1 MGGQTKYSLVGRTP
15 ELGSWD
21 TPATIV
27 ECVVVVKNHK
37 EEEEEMRFTQ

>member
-1 MGGQTKYSLVGRTP
+1 VGGQTKYSLVGRTP

-21 TPATIV
+21 TSPTIV

>member
-1 MGGQTKYSLVGRTP
+1 MGGQTKYNLVGRTP